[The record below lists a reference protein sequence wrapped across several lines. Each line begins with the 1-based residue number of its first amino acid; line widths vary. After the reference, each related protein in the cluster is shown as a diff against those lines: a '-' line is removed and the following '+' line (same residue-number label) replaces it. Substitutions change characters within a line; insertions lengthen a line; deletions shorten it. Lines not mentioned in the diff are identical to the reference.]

1 MIVKQ
6 IKYAL
11 FFLIFLNGVN
21 CKEESQPLKKSSS
34 NYFKGFDFFTLR
46 GISPTNDTLNNSYIY
61 FKKLSEYSYGISQY
75 YQDCRPAIN
84 QIYYNSIEADTLF
97 LTNRTI
103 TMADYG
109 TIHNCIYNISYLN
122 IPKKE
127 MLQFTYGDNLWEQS
141 FELLKLIVR
150 TPTECTVYSRFP
162 SEQKFFPDYKN
173 KDKIIPFALFKEKRL
188 YSYQNDTLQ
197 VVYEHYTKNE
207 LWKKSTSVFVKPQT
221 GTWFLQW
228 AGVPD
233 TVLAVKVR

>member
-1 MIVKQ
+1 MGE
-6 IKYAL
+6 KYV
-11 FFLIFLNGVN
+11 FFR
-21 CKEESQPLKKSSS
+21 
-34 NYFKGFDFFTLR
+34 Y
-46 GISPTNDTLNNSYIY
+46 SPTKPISEIEELIRRDSATYVSAYVLEKDSIFVAQEHSRYRSYQQLY
-61 FKKLSEYSYGISQY
+61 HK
-75 YQDCRPAIN
+75 D
-84 QIYYNSIEADTLF
+84 
-97 LTNRTI
+97 
-103 TMADYG
+103 
-109 TIHNCIYNISYLN
+109 YLN
-122 IPKKE
+122 ISKKE
-127 MLQFTYGDNLWEQS
+127 LLKFVYMADFEAQA
-141 FELLKLIVR
+141 FELLELMVR

-162 SEQKFFPDYKN
+162 REQKFFPDYKN